1 MRQVQVP
8 LPGEWKFESWM
19 GSNSCQARH
28 VTKATVAALS
38 GTI

>member
-19 GSNSCQARH
+19 GSKSCQARR
-28 VTKATVAALS
+28 VMKPTVAALS
-38 GTI
+38 DTI